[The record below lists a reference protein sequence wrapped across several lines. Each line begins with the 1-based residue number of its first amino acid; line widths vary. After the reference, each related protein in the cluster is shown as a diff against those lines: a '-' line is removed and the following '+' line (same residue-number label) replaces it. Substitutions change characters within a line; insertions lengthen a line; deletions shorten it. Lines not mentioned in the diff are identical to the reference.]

1 MNMESYKYFYF
12 LNLVV
17 GNIFLGLALYY
28 GLYKIQFSNSKFLK
42 KIFYEPSPKSQTG
55 AILLG
60 GLPMTVM
67 ALVNVLMLIKFND
80 QLLHL
85 NDQHLRLL
93 KIWPFPVILVTLY
106 GYLDDRI
113 EIRPI
118 LKLFFQF
125 GPICFFSYFAAQI
138 LTPHDTA
145 LGFVLLTAA
154 GLGLAN
160 GSNLIDGLDTLALK
174 VATVTLLIF
183 FTIGSILHVSSIMG
197 LAVSFLPLPISFY
210 FFNKW
215 PAKIHMGEIGSC
227 LLGLTFMLLSTFVF
241 MESGP
246 KIGGVNAFA
255 LGLIPMCVY
264 ELETFLSMSRRSY
277 NRKSMFAGDKLH
289 IHYLLRDKYNYSPS
303 DASTVLASIVF
314 LSCFFALA
322 CFISSTAI
330 VAFMV
335 VTMMQSGIFV
345 LIANKEWIQDG
356 HMKLE
361 LKDLTE
367 ILKKKEVVV
376 MDRSDFDQFE
386 FKLVKKTNLSSKNKS
401 KDENT
406 KKKAA

>member
-1 MNMESYKYFYF
+1 MVSYKYTPFVLFVLGNLILGITLFYALYKVQF
-12 LNLVV
+12 LN
-17 GNIFLGLALYY
+17 N
-28 GLYKIQFSNSKFLK
+28 KFLK

-67 ALVNVLMLIKFND
+67 ALLNVFVLIKYNNNLL
-80 QLLHL
+80 QLS
-85 NDQHLRLL
+85 DSQIELL
-93 KIWPFPVILVTLY
+93 KIWPFPVMLVTLY

-125 GPICFFSYFAAQI
+125 GPICFFAYFSAKI
-138 LTPHDTA
+138 LTPFDTA
-145 LGFVLLTAA
+145 LGFILLTMA

-174 VATVTLLIF
+174 VATVTLFIF
-183 FTIGSILHVSSIMG
+183 FTIGSLLYESSIMG
-197 LAVSFLPLPISFY
+197 LSISFLPLPISFY
-210 FFNKW
+210 FFNRE

-227 LLGLTFMLLSTFVF
+227 LLGLTFMLLATFVF

-246 KIGGVNAFA
+246 KIGGINAFA
-255 LGLIPMCVY
+255 LCLLPMCVY

-277 NRKSMFAGDKLH
+277 NKKSMFSGDKLH
-289 IHYLLRDKYNYSPS
+289 IHYLLRDKYSFSPS
-303 DASTVLASIVF
+303 DASTALASIVLLTSF
-314 LSCFFALA
+314 IALA
-322 CFISSTAI
+322 CFISFNALI
-330 VAFMV
+330 GFMT
-335 VTMMQSGIFV
+335 VTLLESGIFI
-345 LIANKEWIQDG
+345 LIANRDWIQSG
-356 HMKLE
+356 HMKLG

-367 ILKKKEVVV
+367 ILKKKEVIV

-386 FKLVKKTNLSSKNKS
+386 FKLKTKTDKDTQPIKENDKN
-401 KDENT
+401 